1 MANGQKGKASKRK
14 LDMREESGKLARQI
28 GDRIRELRERMK
40 DGDGRP
46 ITQPAFYDFIFDK
59 PEYQQSTDNPNEP
72 KPEESKQTEISN
84 IEGGKD
90 ISLALLCLISDKCGV
105 SLDYLIRG
113 KEYQPGESTCPPEE
127 KDASPAGDLVESQT
141 ESTPLS
147 SDNDTIAF
155 QAKTEESKKG
165 KLPFFKVWDTVHCNS
180 EFFNTTLN
188 DVCKS
193 LAALSYI
200 TDISITHENIKS
212 CGRLKRGI
220 TLSIF
225 PKEIISPVCSVHGG
239 VRFNNW
245 KVVEK
250 NSCYDNEIEAFHLY
264 DSRGI
269 LCIVFLREI
278 LKIESFGNSHEMEEN
293 GINNILNPIDSDL
306 PLSFALNRPLTVNRF
321 LSLRTNDPSF
331 VVYEWLDDAF
341 KFETEPYIDFMQR
354 KNKQAQ

>member
-141 ESTPLS
+141 ESAPLS

-155 QAKTEESKKG
+155 QVKTEESKKG
-165 KLPFFKVWDTVHCNS
+165 KLPFFKVWDTVQCNS
-180 EFFNTTLN
+180 KFLDTTLN

-269 LCIVFLREI
+269 LCIDFLREI
-278 LKIESFGNSHEMEEN
+278 LKIESFGNSQEMEEN
-293 GINNILNPIDSDL
+293 GINNILNPIDSHL
-306 PLSFALNRPLTVNRF
+306 PLSFALNRPLTVNHF

>member
-113 KEYQPGESTCPPEE
+113 KEYQPEE
-127 KDASPAGDLVESQT
+127 KDASHAGDLVESQT
-141 ESTPLS
+141 ENAASS

-155 QAKTEESKKG
+155 QVKTEESKKG
-165 KLPFFKVWDTVHCNS
+165 KLPFFKVWDTVVCNS
-180 EFFNTTLN
+180 KFFNTTLN

-269 LCIVFLREI
+269 LCIDFLREI

-321 LSLRTNDPSF
+321 LSLRTNDPSL

>member
-28 GDRIRELRERMK
+28 GDRIRELRERIK

-59 PEYQQSTDNPNEP
+59 PEYQQSTNDPNEL

-113 KEYQPGESTCPPEE
+113 KDYQPSAPTCPPEG

-141 ESTPLS
+141 ESPPLS

-155 QAKTEESKKG
+155 QVKTEESKKG

-180 EFFNTTLN
+180 KFFNTTLN

-269 LCIVFLREI
+269 LCIDFLREI

-293 GINNILNPIDSDL
+293 GINNILNPIDSDI

>member
-90 ISLALLCLISDKCGV
+90 ISLALLCLISEKCGV

-155 QAKTEESKKG
+155 QVKTEESKKR
-165 KLPFFKVWDTVHCNS
+165 KLPFFKVWDTVVCNS
-180 EFFNTTLN
+180 KFFNTTLN

-239 VRFNNW
+239 IRFNNW

-269 LCIVFLREI
+269 LCIDFLREI

-321 LSLRTNDPSF
+321 LSLRTNDPSL

-341 KFETEPYIDFMQR
+341 KFETEPYIEFMQR

>member
-147 SDNDTIAF
+147 SNNDTIAF

-180 EFFNTTLN
+180 KFFNTTLN

-269 LCIVFLREI
+269 LCIDFLREI